1 MIIDKVLL
9 KGYISLTRIDIGK
22 EVINLRIKYSNEAD
36 VLLKEMLDASKFV
49 PLDEFNIIMPTRN
62 RKEIAAHA

>member
-22 EVINLRIKYSNEAD
+22 EVINLRYHLNK
-36 VLLKEMLDASKFV
+36 
-49 PLDEFNIIMPTRN
+49 
-62 RKEIAAHA
+62 